1 MEHAGAGPAR
11 SQEPEAPQPSESRDF
26 RPWIRLLTGFA
37 LTLAGAVGAFVFTS
51 LYLESRPLD
60 LRGEADALH
69 AELRHSLL
77 DAGVPSESIQG
88 YETENLASDNIVWRY
103 TEFDV
108 AVPERLNL
116 DGLGRVLVRNMTLRN
131 AAVLPEDEAGD
142 IRTYRLAYAGRDI
155 AEVRLHAPPPPP
167 EPEPEPEP
175 EHARLAGDLAA
186 ALVEWLETSEV
197 PLSAIEQWEP
207 EPLDAEIEPC
217 QRRRV
222 VAELAEPADLDE
234 LEQQLD
240 ELELPLGVNGFERE
254 PLAEPVHAYHRA
266 YVWRV
271 NDCPWVELHIAP
283 DAELAEREGLER
295 PAPQPPEEPEEEF
308 GEEPGLEEEEPAA
321 GAEAGDEPPRIGI
334 IVDDGGYGGERTEY
348 ILAADAAL
356 TLAILPYTPA
366 GSELAER
373 ARDKGFE
380 VMLHMPME
388 AGNEN
393 VIYPGE
399 IRTDMDA
406 EEIAELTRRALA
418 DISGADGVNN
428 HTGSAFTEDE
438 NAMRAFLD
446 VLREEELYFV
456 DSVTSPESIAY
467 DTAVEM
473 GVPAI
478 RRNVFLDHDRDE
490 EAIRGAFEE
499 LMDYATEEGKAVG
512 IGHFQTAFADIIG
525 ELLLLLEEEG
535 IELVPVSELVA
546 P

>member
-1 MEHAGAGPAR
+1 MEHIGAESG
-11 SQEPEAPQPSESRDF
+11 EASSLSGTRAF

-37 LTLAGAVGAFVFTS
+37 LTLAGALGAFLFTS

-60 LRGEADALH
+60 LRGEVDALH

-77 DAGVPSESIQG
+77 DAGVPSENIDES
-88 YETENLASDNIVWRY
+88 EVEDRTDDNVFWRHIAFY
-103 TEFDV
+103 V
-108 AVPERLNL
+108 AVPDHLHLNSL
-116 DGLGRVLVRNMTLRN
+116 ARVLVRNMTLRG
-131 AAVLPEDEAGD
+131 AAVISEQGGEDA
-142 IRTYRLAYAGRDI
+142 RSFRLAYGGRDI

-167 EPEPEPEP
+167 PEPEPEY
-175 EHARLAGDLAA
+175 ARLAGDLAA
-186 ALVEWLETSEV
+186 ALVQWLETSDV
-197 PLSAIEQWEP
+197 PLSAVEQWEP
-207 EPLDAEIEPC
+207 EPLDSEIEPC

-222 VAELAEPADLDE
+222 LAELAEPADLDE

-240 ELELPLGVNGFERE
+240 ELELSFDGNVFERE
-254 PLAEPVHAYHRA
+254 PLTEPLHAYHRA
-266 YVWRV
+266 YVWRAE
-271 NDCPWVELHIAP
+271 DCPWVELHVLP
-283 DAELAEREGLER
+283 DAEMAESEGLER
-295 PAPQPPEEPEEEF
+295 PAPPAPEQPEAEEFDEEPD
-308 GEEPGLEEEEPAA
+308 LEEDDPAA
-321 GAEAGDEPPRIGI
+321 GAEAGDETPRISI

-348 ILAADAAL
+348 ILAADAPL

-393 VIYPGE
+393 MIYPGE
-399 IRTDMDA
+399 IRTDMEA

-428 HTGSAFTEDE
+428 HTGSAFTEDVD
-438 NAMRAFLD
+438 AMKAFLE

-456 DSVTSPESIAY
+456 DSVTSPNSIAY

-478 RRNVFLDHDRDE
+478 RRNIFLDHDRDE
-490 EAIRGAFEE
+490 DAIRGAFEE
-499 LMDYATEEGKAVG
+499 LMDYAKTDGKAVG
-512 IGHFQTAFADIIG
+512 IGHFQTAFADILG

-546 P
+546 S